1 MKKFLLFIF
10 AFNLIL
16 SFGCDNQ
23 IICAEKYY
31 CETYFYDSGTT
42 YVQEE
47 ETIIFDQ
54 YVMNETNITNG
65 IPNYENYTQA
75 NSCAPMAGTIVLGYY
90 DFYFPNLIPN
100 FTSGYIYNKKFY
112 YRTQNSAVN
121 SLKENLYT
129 LMDTNLINP
138 GTSVNQF
145 KNGLSKYV
153 TSYGYN
159 ISYSNCGNHVNI
171 KNALSYI
178 NNNIPI
184 VLFLDSYIYTPFSG
198 YTIDSNSMFLVK
210 RVSQNGH
217 VVVVQGYREYLF
229 YQSNNLFR
237 TDKYFIVS
245 FGNGTQGLLN
255 INNVNSIDTS
265 LAISIS

>member
-1 MKKFLLFIF
+1 M
-10 AFNLIL
+10 
-16 SFGCDNQ
+16 G
-23 IICAEKYY
+23 
-31 CETYFYDSGTT
+31 
-42 YVQEE
+42 
-47 ETIIFDQ
+47 
-54 YVMNETNITNG
+54 
-65 IPNYENYTQA
+65 
-75 NSCAPMAGTIVLGYY
+75 
-90 DFYFPNLIPN
+90 
-100 FTSGYIYNKKFY
+100 
-112 YRTQNSAVN
+112 
-121 SLKENLYT
+121 
-129 LMDTNLINP
+129 TNLINP

-153 TSYGYN
+153 TSCGYN

-171 KNALSYI
+171 NNALSYI

-184 VLFLDSYIYTPFSG
+184 VLFLDSYVYTPFSG